1 MTNEIIKFSQCLRAK
16 GLNLTEERKTILNE
30 VFSKE
35 GHFEAEELLFSLR
48 KKKKRVSRATVYRTL
63 DLLVDAG
70 LVGKADMGEK
80 HSHYEHIWGHWHH
93 DHLVCI
99 KCGRVIEFEDKKI
112 EELQKNIAQKNDFQ
126 MIRHSLEVYGYCNRC
141 KGKILDIFVNEF
153 REKRN
158 NII

>member
-1 MTNEIIKFSQCLRAK
+1 MTNEIIKFSQYLRTK
-16 GLNLTEERKTILNE
+16 GLSLTQERETILNE

-80 HSHYEHIWGHWHH
+80 HSHYEHIFGHLHH

-99 KCGRVIEFEDKKI
+99 RCGKVIEFSDKRI
-112 EELQKNIAQKNDFQ
+112 ERSMEKLCEKGGFEHTSHCFQ
-126 MIRHSLEVYGYCNRC
+126 VFGYCKNCR
-141 KGKILDIFVNEF
+141 
-153 REKRN
+153 
-158 NII
+158 

>member
-1 MTNEIIKFSQCLRAK
+1 MTNEIIKFSQYLRTK
-16 GLNLTEERKTILNE
+16 GLSLTQERETILNE
-30 VFSKE
+30 VFSLE

-80 HSHYEHIWGHWHH
+80 HSHYEHIFGHLHH

-99 KCGRVIEFEDKKI
+99 RCGKVIEFSDKRI
-112 EELQKNIAQKNDFQ
+112 ERSMKKLCEKGGFEHISHCFQ
-126 MIRHSLEVYGYCNRC
+126 VFGYCKNCR
-141 KGKILDIFVNEF
+141 
-153 REKRN
+153 
-158 NII
+158 